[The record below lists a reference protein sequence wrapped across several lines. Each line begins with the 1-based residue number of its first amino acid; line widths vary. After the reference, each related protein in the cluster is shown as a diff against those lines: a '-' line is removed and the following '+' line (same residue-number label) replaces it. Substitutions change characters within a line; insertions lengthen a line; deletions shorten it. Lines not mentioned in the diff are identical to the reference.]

1 MACAAPTASSSSR
14 PSARVSEPMIRR
26 RSPMCS
32 AHAHRL
38 LGLLLGFAAACSH
51 QNAAREGRAGEVAPA
66 SAVPHSVMTS
76 EEIERAPGR
85 SLAQLLSDRFPGVSV
100 TETADGG
107 LSVRIRGVSSFMSN
121 NQPLC
126 MVDDVPVDI
135 AHGASLRAINPRD
148 IASIEV
154 IQDPAGT
161 AMYGVRGDNGV
172 IVIRT
177 KRPGQ

>member
-1 MACAAPTASSSSR
+1 MR
-14 PSARVSEPMIRR
+14 
-26 RSPMCS
+26 S
-32 AHAHRL
+32 AHAYRL
-38 LGLLLGFAAACSH
+38 LGLLLGCVAACSH
-51 QNAAREGRAGEVAPA
+51 QKNATGDGRATEVAPA
-66 SAVPHSVMTS
+66 SAAPHSVMTS

-85 SLAQLLSDRFPGVSV
+85 SLAQLLSDRFPGVTV
-100 TETADGG
+100 TERSDGG

-154 IQDPAGT
+154 VQDPAGM
-161 AMYGVRGDNGV
+161 AIYGVRGANGV
-172 IVIRT
+172 IVIKT

>member
-1 MACAAPTASSSSR
+1 MST
-14 PSARVSEPMIRR
+14 
-26 RSPMCS
+26 

-38 LGLLLGFAAACSH
+38 LGLLLCGVAACSH
-51 QNAAREGRAGEVAPA
+51 RGGRAEDVAPA
-66 SAVPHSVMTS
+66 SADPHSVMTS

-85 SLAQLLSDRFPGVSV
+85 SIGQLIMDRFPSVAV
-100 TETADGG
+100 TEKADGG
-107 LSVRIRGVSSFMSN
+107 LSFRIHGVGSFSAS

-126 MVDDVPVDI
+126 LVDDVPVDLSR
-135 AHGASLRAINPRD
+135 GSNVRAINPHD

-154 IQDPAGT
+154 VQDPAGT
-161 AMYGVRGDNGV
+161 AMYGVRGANGV

>member
-1 MACAAPTASSSSR
+1 
-14 PSARVSEPMIRR
+14 
-26 RSPMCS
+26 MCS

-51 QNAAREGRAGEVAPA
+51 QKNATGEGRAGEVSPA

-85 SLAQLLSDRFPGVSV
+85 SLAQLLSDRFPGVTV
-100 TETADGG
+100 TERSDGG
-107 LSVRIRGVSSFMSN
+107 LSVRIHGVTSLMSN

-135 AHGASLRAINPRD
+135 EHGASLRAINPHD

-154 IQDPAGT
+154 VQDPAGM
-161 AMYGVRGDNGV
+161 AMYGVRGANGV

>member
-1 MACAAPTASSSSR
+1 MACAAPTASSSSK

-51 QNAAREGRAGEVAPA
+51 QKNATGEGRADGVAPA

-85 SLAQLLSDRFPGVSV
+85 SLAQLLSDRFPGVTV
-100 TETADGG
+100 TEMADGG
-107 LSVRIRGVSSFMSN
+107 LDRKSTRLNSSHSQISYAVFCLKKKIKTHEDVR
-121 NQPLC
+121 
-126 MVDDVPVDI
+126 
-135 AHGASLRAINPRD
+135 HSLLT
-148 IASIEV
+148 V
-154 IQDPAGT
+154 
-161 AMYGVRGDNGV
+161 
-172 IVIRT
+172 
-177 KRPGQ
+177 

>member
-1 MACAAPTASSSSR
+1 MS
-14 PSARVSEPMIRR
+14 
-26 RSPMCS
+26 S

-51 QNAAREGRAGEVAPA
+51 QRNATGEGRAGEVEPA
-66 SAVPHSVMTS
+66 TAVPHSVMTS

-85 SLAQLLSDRFPGVSV
+85 SLAQLLSDRFPGVTV
-100 TETADGG
+100 TERSDGG
-107 LSVRIRGVSSFMSN
+107 LSIRIRGVSSLMSN

-126 MVDDVPVDI
+126 MVDDVPMDI
-135 AHGASLRAINPRD
+135 EHGANLRAINPHD
-148 IASIEV
+148 IASIEIV
-154 IQDPAGT
+154 QDPAGT
-161 AMYGVRGDNGV
+161 AMYGVRGANGV

>member
-38 LGLLLGFAAACSH
+38 LGLLLGFAVGCSH
-51 QNAAREGRAGEVAPA
+51 QKNATGEGRADGVAPA

-85 SLAQLLSDRFPGVSV
+85 SLAQLLSDRFPGVTV
-100 TETADGG
+100 TEMADGDRKSTR
-107 LSVRIRGVSSFMSN
+107 LNSS
-121 NQPLC
+121 
-126 MVDDVPVDI
+126 
-135 AHGASLRAINPRD
+135 HGYI
-148 IASIEV
+148 
-154 IQDPAGT
+154 
-161 AMYGVRGDNGV
+161 
-172 IVIRT
+172 
-177 KRPGQ
+177 

>member
-1 MACAAPTASSSSR
+1 
-14 PSARVSEPMIRR
+14 
-26 RSPMCS
+26 MCS

-38 LGLLLGFAAACSH
+38 LGLLLGFAVACSH
-51 QNAAREGRAGEVAPA
+51 QKNATGEGRAGEVAPA
-66 SAVPHSVMTS
+66 SAAPHSVMTS
-76 EEIERAPGR
+76 EDIERAPGR

-135 AHGASLRAINPRD
+135 AHGSSLRSINPRD
-148 IASIEV
+148 IASIGV
-154 IQDPAGT
+154 VQDPAGM
-161 AMYGVRGDNGV
+161 ALYGVRGANGV

>member
-1 MACAAPTASSSSR
+1 MACAAPTSSR

-38 LGLLLGFAAACSH
+38 LGLLLGFAVGCSH
-51 QNAAREGRAGEVAPA
+51 QKNATGEGRADGVAPA

-85 SLAQLLSDRFPGVSV
+85 SLAQLLSDRFPGVTV
-100 TETADGG
+100 TEIAD
-107 LSVRIRGVSSFMSN
+107 
-121 NQPLC
+121 
-126 MVDDVPVDI
+126 
-135 AHGASLRAINPRD
+135 GASLRSINPRD

-154 IQDPAGT
+154 VQDPAGT
-161 AMYGVRGDNGV
+161 AMYGVRGANGV

>member
-1 MACAAPTASSSSR
+1 MR
-14 PSARVSEPMIRR
+14 
-26 RSPMCS
+26 S
-32 AHAHRL
+32 AHAYRL
-38 LGLLLGFAAACSH
+38 LGLLLGCVAACSH
-51 QNAAREGRAGEVAPA
+51 QKNATGDGRATEDAPA
-66 SAVPHSVMTS
+66 SAVPHSVMTA

-100 TETADGG
+100 TETSDGG

-135 AHGASLRAINPRD
+135 AHGASLRSINPRD

-154 IQDPAGT
+154 VQDPAGM
-161 AMYGVRGDNGV
+161 AMYGVRGANGV

>member
-1 MACAAPTASSSSR
+1 
-14 PSARVSEPMIRR
+14 
-26 RSPMCS
+26 MCS

-51 QNAAREGRAGEVAPA
+51 QRNATGEGRAGEVEPA
-66 SAVPHSVMTS
+66 TAVPHSVMTS

-85 SLAQLLSDRFPGVSV
+85 SLAQLLSDRFPGVTV
-100 TETADGG
+100 TERSDGG
-107 LSVRIRGVSSFMSN
+107 LSIRIRGVSSLMSN

-126 MVDDVPVDI
+126 MVDDVPMDLE
-135 AHGASLRAINPRD
+135 HGANLRAINPHD
-148 IASIEV
+148 IASIEIV
-154 IQDPAGT
+154 QDPAGT
-161 AMYGVRGDNGV
+161 AMYGVRGANGV

>member
-1 MACAAPTASSSSR
+1 
-14 PSARVSEPMIRR
+14 
-26 RSPMCS
+26 MCS

-38 LGLLLGFAAACSH
+38 LGLLLGFAVGCSH
-51 QNAAREGRAGEVAPA
+51 QKNATGEGRADGVAPA
-66 SAVPHSVMTS
+66 SAVPHSVMT
-76 EEIERAPGR
+76 
-85 SLAQLLSDRFPGVSV
+85 L
-100 TETADGG
+100 
-107 LSVRIRGVSSFMSN
+107 SN

-135 AHGASLRAINPRD
+135 AHGASLRSINPRD

-154 IQDPAGT
+154 VQDPAGT
-161 AMYGVRGDNGV
+161 AMYGVRGANGV

>member
-1 MACAAPTASSSSR
+1 MS
-14 PSARVSEPMIRR
+14 
-26 RSPMCS
+26 S

-38 LGLLLGFAAACSH
+38 LGVLLGVATACSH
-51 QNAAREGRAGEVAPA
+51 QKNATGGGRAEEVAPA
-66 SAVPHSVMTS
+66 SAVPHAVITS

-85 SLAQLLSDRFPGVSV
+85 SIAQLLSERFPGVTV
-100 TETADGG
+100 TERADGG
-107 LSVRIRGVSSFMSN
+107 LSIRIHGVSSFMSN

-126 MVDDVPVDI
+126 MVDDVPVDLE
-135 AHGASLRAINPRD
+135 HGANLRAINPHD

-154 IQDPAGT
+154 VQDPAGT
-161 AMYGVRGDNGV
+161 AMYGVRGANGV